1 MLIFFLFNCTFQK
14 RLIKFVEFFCCYL
27 TINKNIIMNLL
38 NLIFKPIKH
47 FIDRYLNNP
56 IKVTLFFAIIFTL
69 IFSIIFIRTLN
80 VTEGN
85 YVYPLDDT
93 YIHLQIA
100 KNYVTNFTWGMT
112 AGEFCSSSSSPFYTL
127 LLSAIIYL
135 FGDSSYTPLII
146 NLIFA
151 IGIVFLI
158 YFQFKDNKYK
168 LFIFYFALICPVFL
182 HIQIWS
188 GMEHTMQLFAL
199 LLVIITLNNLK
210 INSFSET
217 LNSNLI
223 SYSLSIALFSLTRYE
238 SMFMFAG
245 IVLYFI
251 LNKKYKL
258 SIITLFMGFTP
269 IILFGLFSIN
279 NGGEFFPNSLLL
291 KSNIQIQ
298 NGILPYIINFLK
310 RYVYTKNIP
319 FLILFYSMIFIF
331 IKFIFDN
338 VFSQNTNIKDK
349 KINVFLINFYT
360 SLINSPFLFISTIT
374 SICHISFAS
383 FGWLFRYEA
392 YLYLLIIFTI
402 LTEFDKIVENKIFIK
417 RNQQYLILILL
428 GIFFTQS
435 YRIYNSISK
444 VVYASRNIYEQQI
457 QTTRFINKYY
467 NKQNIIAND
476 IGAITYFNDI
486 KLLDLAGLG
495 SNTILKERRQNSNFD
510 NEIVKILEKDIYLK
524 YNFAFIYERWY
535 PNSNLKSKW
544 YKAGDWNIT
553 DNTICGDDRV
563 SIFVR
568 NKQDLN
574 KMKIDLE
581 DFKKY
586 INKNVITN
594 VEE

>member
-1 MLIFFLFNCTFQK
+1 
-14 RLIKFVEFFCCYL
+14 
-27 TINKNIIMNLL
+27 
-38 NLIFKPIKH
+38 
-47 FIDRYLNNP
+47 
-56 IKVTLFFAIIFTL
+56 
-69 IFSIIFIRTLN
+69 
-80 VTEGN
+80 
-85 YVYPLDDT
+85 
-93 YIHLQIA
+93 
-100 KNYVTNFTWGMT
+100 
-112 AGEFCSSSSSPFYTL
+112 
-127 LLSAIIYL
+127 
-135 FGDSSYTPLII
+135 
-146 NLIFA
+146 
-151 IGIVFLI
+151 
-158 YFQFKDNKYK
+158 
-168 LFIFYFALICPVFL
+168 
-182 HIQIWS
+182 
-188 GMEHTMQLFAL
+188 
-199 LLVIITLNNLK
+199 
-210 INSFSET
+210 
-217 LNSNLI
+217 
-223 SYSLSIALFSLTRYE
+223 
-238 SMFMFAG
+238 
-245 IVLYFI
+245 
-251 LNKKYKL
+251 
-258 SIITLFMGFTP
+258 
-269 IILFGLFSIN
+269 
-279 NGGEFFPNSLLL
+279 
-291 KSNIQIQ
+291 
-298 NGILPYIINFLK
+298 
-310 RYVYTKNIP
+310 
-319 FLILFYSMIFIF
+319 MIFIF